1 MLGLSRRLVKNR
13 LLAATT
19 GSPNFVF
26 LHELQAVAFLILGK
40 EGPLNFIFN
49 IFCNHTYPFLV
60 YFVHFVK

>member
-13 LLAATT
+13 LLTATP
-19 GSPNFVF
+19 GPPILFS

-49 IFCNHTYPFLV
+49 IFCKQTYPFLV